1 MKRNAL
7 CFVLALMLAAVS
19 AVCVFA
25 QENVSA
31 AVPNDY
37 EGVWFCGR
45 AEIRMIRANMGYEA
59 VITWPASYAEHHAWE
74 YSLLYDAASD
84 SLVDE
89 GTGVKSVTIFDES
102 GSEASYTEDY
112 TDGTAHFRFN
122 GSGKLIWEDAKEDAG
137 KDMEFEKANFDTIFP
152 TQEDFAEH
160 YFKMIGGYPKGVSG
174 ASLRQAQAAYNAYMF
189 AWEHMI
195 WNEDVPT
202 LRKNMLAAWESLTD
216 EERSAFDSNF
226 LDVVRL
232 IDRCLD
238 DWEVNKGV
246 FTDAGVQA
254 DRLEELLKDKAA
266 QVSWSDL
273 VAHTLTMGNS
283 DGDQQ

>member
-1 MKRNAL
+1 
-7 CFVLALMLAAVS
+7 
-19 AVCVFA
+19 
-25 QENVSA
+25 
-31 AVPNDY
+31 
-37 EGVWFCGR
+37 
-45 AEIRMIRANMGYEA
+45 
-59 VITWPASYAEHHAWE
+59 
-74 YSLLYDAASD
+74 
-84 SLVDE
+84 
-89 GTGVKSVTIFDES
+89 
-102 GSEASYTEDY
+102 
-112 TDGTAHFRFN
+112 
-122 GSGKLIWEDAKEDAG
+122 
-137 KDMEFEKANFDTIFP
+137 
-152 TQEDFAEH
+152 
-160 YFKMIGGYPKGVSG
+160 
-174 ASLRQAQAAYNAYMF
+174 
-189 AWEHMI
+189 MI